1 MPSPSPAR
9 FPSVAAPLLLAALLA
24 GAPLPT
30 AAQLPVPTPDDYGAF
45 ETLLA
50 PGLSP
55 DGRWLAYR
63 IRRVDETEEL
73 RLRPVDGDALHT
85 HPWGGAAVFSPHS
98 RWAAWSIGMSEEE
111 RTRLQRARE
120 PIRNRMGLVELNT
133 GEERT
138 LDAVRTFAFDPTG
151 RYLTL
156 HGYAP
161 DEPAGRGADLR
172 LLDLHTGSELHFGAV
187 GSHTW
192 SPGGELLALVIAP
205 GDSTQALHLYR
216 PADGVIRVLDNS
228 PSAYRGLTWRDD
240 TTDLAVLRS
249 HAPLGADTTTHA
261 LWLWENLAASGPLP
275 TPRKLEGRG
284 HPIPEGLHLTGL
296 TPPAWTRDGARLRL
310 GLRPEPV
317 TPAEPDEANDAELP
331 GLQLWHTRDVRLI
344 PQQRNQANAQA
355 RRTLLAVWEPATGAV
370 VQVGT
375 DPREQAG
382 LTEDGRFGVERLR
395 EPYPWGIMF
404 GRPYM
409 DVWTVDLASGERRQ
423 ALERVRWAW
432 ESAGGRYLL
441 TFDGTDYHTVELATG
456 RRANLTAGLGGTFAN
471 TEYDTPTDL
480 LPPHGVG
487 GWLTDDAAVLLYD
500 RHDIWR
506 VAPDGSGGRRITE
519 GADVAVIHRV
529 VRLDTS
535 DPAIDP
541 HQPLYLSLRGE
552 WTERRGYARILG
564 DGMPAR
570 LVFED
575 RMVTGLQRADSAEV
589 YLWREEARDRS
600 PNLYVAGAE
609 LAGGRPLTDTNPALG
624 EWAWTRAELLDFES
638 DGGER
643 LQGVLLYPANH
654 EAGRSYPMIVYTYEM
669 LSQQMHQF
677 QVPSERSYYN
687 FTAWTLNGYFVLLPD
702 IRYRARDPGVSAL
715 EALRPA
721 IATVV
726 DRGMVDPAR
735 VGLIGHSWGGYQAT
749 YLPTRTDLFAA
760 SVAGAPLTDF
770 VSFMGQIHW
779 TPGTAEVDHWETGQA
794 RMEVPYWEDPEAH
807 HRNSPLHAVHE
818 METPLLMA
826 FGDDDGVV
834 EWWQGTVFYNFARRA
849 ERQMVLLVYEGE
861 GHSFQRRPN
870 QVDYHRRILEWF
882 GHYLKG
888 EPAPRWITDGVP
900 WEEHE
905 AEKRRVAGEG

>member
-1 MPSPSPAR
+1 MPSPSLAR
-9 FPSVAAPLLLAALLA
+9 FPAAAAPLLLAALLA
-24 GAPLPT
+24 GAPLSA
-30 AAQLPVPTPDDYGAF
+30 AAQLPVPTPDDFGAF

-50 PGLSP
+50 PALSP

-73 RLRPVDGDALHT
+73 RLRPVDGDTLHV
-85 HPWGGAAVFSPHS
+85 HAWGGAAVFSPDS

-111 RTRLQRARE
+111 RTRLQRAQE
-120 PIRNRMGLVELNT
+120 PIRNRIGLMELGT
-133 GEERT
+133 ERART
-138 LDAVRTFAFDPTG
+138 LDAVRAFAFDPTG
-151 RYLTL
+151 RYLVL

-161 DEPAGRGADLR
+161 DEPEGRGADLR
-172 LLDLHTGSELHFGAV
+172 LLDLHTGSELHFGSV
-187 GSHTW
+187 GSYAW
-192 SPGGELLALVIAP
+192 SHGGELLALHVQPGGPASEPVDDEAAP
-205 GDSTQALHLYR
+205 ARSTQAIHLYH
-216 PADGVIRVLDNS
+216 PADGVLRVLDNS
-228 PSAYRGLTWRDD
+228 PSAYRGLTWREEAL
-240 TTDLAVLRS
+240 DLAVLRS
-249 HAPLGADTTTHA
+249 HTPLGADTTTHA
-261 LWLWENLAASGPLP
+261 LWLWESLAASGPLP
-275 TPRKLEGRG
+275 TPRRLEGQG
-284 HPIPEGLHLTGL
+284 DPIPEGLHLTGL
-296 TPPAWTRDGARLRL
+296 TPPAWTGDGTRIQL
-310 GLRPEPV
+310 GLRPEP
-317 TPAEPDEANDAELP
+317 TPAAESDEGGDAELP
-331 GLQLWHTRDVRLI
+331 GMQLWHTRDVRLI
-344 PQQRNQANAQA
+344 PQQRNQATAQS
-355 RRTLLAVWEPATGAV
+355 RRTLLAVWEPDSGAV

-375 DPREQAG
+375 DTREAAAF
-382 LTEDGRFGVERLR
+382 TADGRFGVERLR

-409 DVWTVDLASGERRQ
+409 DVWTVDLATGERRA

-432 ESAGGRYLL
+432 ESAEGRYLL
-441 TFDGTDYHTVELATG
+441 TFDGTDYHALELATG
-456 RRANLTAGLGGTFAN
+456 QRANLTAGLGGTFAN

-487 GWLTDDAAVLLYD
+487 GWLTDD
-500 RHDIWR
+500 
-506 VAPDGSGGRRITE
+506 E
-519 GADVAVIHRV
+519 AVIHRV

-541 HQPLYLSLRGE
+541 NQPLYLSLRGE
-552 WTERRGYARILG
+552 WTERRGYARILE
-564 DGMPAR
+564 DGMPTR
-570 LVFED
+570 LLFED

-600 PNLYVAGAE
+600 PNLQVAGAE
-609 LAGGRPLTDTNPALG
+609 LANGRPLTDTNPFLG
-624 EWAWTRAELLDFES
+624 EWAWTRPELLDFES

-779 TPGTAEVDHWETGQA
+779 TPGIAEVDHWETGQA

-818 METPLLMA
+818 MESPLLMA

-870 QVDYHRRILEWF
+870 QIDYHRRILEWF

-900 WEEHE
+900 WDEHE